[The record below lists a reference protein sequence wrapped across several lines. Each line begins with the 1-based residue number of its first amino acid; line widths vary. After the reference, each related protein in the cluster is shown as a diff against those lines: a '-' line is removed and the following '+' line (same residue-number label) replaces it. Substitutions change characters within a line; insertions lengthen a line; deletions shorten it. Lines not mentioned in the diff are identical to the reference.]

1 MPMGKWMQKEAQVVA
16 MLAIHE
22 ATAIVD
28 ERKCPL
34 CKTREYLVKWK
45 ASCSHFFAASLR
57 PLIF

>member
-1 MPMGKWMQKEAQVVA
+1 MGKWMQKEALVIA

-34 CKTREYLVKWK
+34 CKTSEYLVKWK
-45 ASCSHFFAASLR
+45 VSC
-57 PLIF
+57 